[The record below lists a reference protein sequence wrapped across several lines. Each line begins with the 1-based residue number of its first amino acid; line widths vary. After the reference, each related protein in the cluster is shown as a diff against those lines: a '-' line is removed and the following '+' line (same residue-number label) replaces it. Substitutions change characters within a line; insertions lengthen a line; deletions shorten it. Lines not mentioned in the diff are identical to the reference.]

1 MLPAVPRWHDD
12 GSNPAGAQPM
22 TLINHFRHDYGRIVR
37 IAMQSLFERLDAL
50 CEGAIAVD
58 RDARICW
65 INDKYAQRLGL
76 ARPADALGR
85 EVEEIIP
92 NSLMREVVRSGE
104 PIILDIMEFG
114 DESFVVTR
122 MPLRDEANAVIG
134 AIGFVL
140 YDRLH
145 HLKPLVGKFAA
156 LQAELLRAR
165 QKLAGQRR
173 ARFTFSDLIGSHP
186 VFLETKRQALRAAQ
200 LDTTALLLGETG
212 TGKEMLAQ
220 AIHAA
225 SLRAARPFIGV
236 NVAAV
241 PETLLESEFF
251 GTAPGAFTGA
261 DRRARDGKF
270 VLADGGTLFLDEIGD
285 MPLHLQAKLLR
296 ALQEQEIEPLGSNR
310 VTRVDVRVIAAT
322 GVDLAGRV
330 ADGRFRSDLYY
341 RLNVL
346 PIRLPPLRERLS
358 DLEALCAHLLG
369 QIALRTGLPQRDIAP
384 DAIARLAAYD
394 WPGNVRELR
403 NALEQVVMLGDTPRL
418 GAGDFAA
425 VLPGGAAIAP
435 PLPAVAADPA
445 EPAQSLALAVAQA
458 ERTAIMAALAACQG
472 RKTAAAARLGISRAT
487 LYQKIATLGLTV

>member
-1 MLPAVPRWHDD
+1 
-12 GSNPAGAQPM
+12 M
-22 TLINHFRHDYGRIVR
+22 TLISHFRHDYDRIVR

-58 RDARICW
+58 CDARVCW
-65 INDKYAQRLGL
+65 INDKYAHRLGL
-76 ARPADALGR
+76 TCAADALGR

-122 MPLRDEANAVIG
+122 MPLRDEANALIG

-156 LQAELLRAR
+156 LQAELLRAQ
-165 QKLAGQRR
+165 QKLADQRC

-200 LDTTALLLGETG
+200 LDTTVLLLGETG

-225 SLRAARPFIGV
+225 SLRAGRRFVGV
-236 NVAAV
+236 NVAAI
-241 PETLLESEFF
+241 PEALLESEFF
-251 GTAPGAFTGA
+251 GAAPGAYTGA

-296 ALQEQEIEPLGSNR
+296 VLQEQEIEPLGSNR

-322 GVDLAGRV
+322 GVDLARRV
-330 ADGRFRSDLYY
+330 ADGRFRSDLFY

-369 QIALRTGLPQRDIAP
+369 QIALRTGLPQRDLGA
-384 DAIARLAAYD
+384 DAIARLGAHD

-403 NALEQVVMLGDTPRL
+403 NALEQVTMLTDSQSL
-418 GAGDFAA
+418 GAADFAR
-425 VLPGGAAIAP
+425 VLPHQTGAAAVP
-435 PLPAVAADPA
+435 PPMPVPA
-445 EPAQSLALAVAQA
+445 EPAPVARPLSAAVAEA
-458 ERTAIMAALAACQG
+458 ERTAILATLAACQG
-472 RKTAAAARLGISRAT
+472 RKAAAAERLGISRAT